1 MLSSGLTIYA
11 ESPADEQAI
20 ESARQFIASKGLT
33 VDDVRIVKK
42 PNAICVITKR
52 EVKYGES

>member
-1 MLSSGLTIYA
+1 MLSSGAVIYA
-11 ESPADEQAI
+11 ESPADKQAI

-52 EVKYGES
+52 EVEYGES